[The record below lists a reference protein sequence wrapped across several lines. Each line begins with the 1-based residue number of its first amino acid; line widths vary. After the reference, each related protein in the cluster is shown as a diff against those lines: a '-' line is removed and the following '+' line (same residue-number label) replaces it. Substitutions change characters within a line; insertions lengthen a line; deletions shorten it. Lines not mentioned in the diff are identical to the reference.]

1 MTPRTRIESIHR
13 LDPSQ
18 AVLELAG
25 RTGFS
30 RFPVIDEDRDDIV
43 GVVHVKHAVAVPRPK
58 RAEVPVAAIIEDV
71 VRVPETMRLDQLL
84 EELRTSGFQL
94 CLLYTSRCV

>member
-1 MTPRTRIESIHR
+1 M
-13 LDPSQ
+13 
-18 AVLELAG
+18 
-25 RTGFS
+25 
-30 RFPVIDEDRDDIV
+30 
-43 GVVHVKHAVAVPRPK
+43 PRPK

-94 CLLYTSRCV
+94 AIVVDTVRRNRAS